1 MTCRSDLTLS
11 EALSD
16 PIIGSLMKADGVDRN
31 ELRQTLTALARQL
44 GLHRNGAAQL
54 RVCCE

>member
-31 ELRQTLTALARQL
+31 ELKQTLTALARQL
-44 GLHRNGAAQL
+44 GVGKGGTPQL
-54 RVCCE
+54 RACCE

>member
-16 PIIGSLMKADGVDRN
+16 PIIGSLMQADGVDRH
-31 ELRQTLTALARQL
+31 ELKQTLTALARQL
-44 GLHRNGAAQL
+44 GLRQGGTSQL
-54 RVCCE
+54 RACCE